1 MISTS
6 NGLNY
11 YDILTGY
18 ALPANCQIII
28 YKIVYLTGT
37 IIAQIDIFTRS
48 QPDFFFTNMFPS
60 KKADISVILNIWKRN
75 YLEEQLEAL
84 SKQTIQPAQ
93 IWILH
98 SENHMPKPSLLKKH
112 SSIHY
117 INSSFNLKY
126 FWRFSIPHHIKNRY
140 TWVLD
145 DDIIPGKYWIE
156 MCLDACEKYN
166 AIIAGNGR
174 VIEPDNFFPEKVI
187 DHEYWEKYFIGD
199 CRSDQ
204 VHNFCPKDTFVDY
217 GCSSFFFKTT
227 WLNHF
232 WSIEPLT
239 LETGEDMHLSAT
251 CNIRGRIPTIVPKQ
265 TSKHESSNLKPEYS
279 IDENASWKQS
289 NFLTERSRVLKY
301 LIEEK
306 NWKPLLWKQEKV

>member
-1 MISTS
+1 
-6 NGLNY
+6 
-11 YDILTGY
+11 
-18 ALPANCQIII
+18 
-28 YKIVYLTGT
+28 
-37 IIAQIDIFTRS
+37 
-48 QPDFFFTNMFPS
+48 MFIN
-60 KKADISVILNIWKRN
+60 KKADLAVVLNIWKRN

-84 SKQTIQPAQ
+84 SNQTIQPAQ

-98 SENHMPKPSLLKKH
+98 AENHMPKPQLLKNNGNL
-112 SSIHY
+112 HY

-126 FWRFSIPHHIKNRY
+126 FWRFSIPHHIMNTY

-156 MCLDACEKYN
+156 MCLDTCKKNN
-166 AIIAGNGR
+166 AIVAGNGR
-174 VIEPDNFFPEKVI
+174 VIQSNNFFPEKVI
-187 DHEYWEKYFIGD
+187 DHGYWTKYFVGD
-199 CRSDQ
+199 CKPGEA
-204 VHNFCPKDTFVDY
+204 HNFCAKDTFVDY
-217 GCSSFFFKTT
+217 GCSSYFFKTT

-251 CNIRGRIPTIVPKQ
+251 CNIKDSIPTIVPKQ

-279 IDENASWKQS
+279 ADENASWKQS

-306 NWKPLLWKQEKV
+306 NWKPMLWTQEKIVSV